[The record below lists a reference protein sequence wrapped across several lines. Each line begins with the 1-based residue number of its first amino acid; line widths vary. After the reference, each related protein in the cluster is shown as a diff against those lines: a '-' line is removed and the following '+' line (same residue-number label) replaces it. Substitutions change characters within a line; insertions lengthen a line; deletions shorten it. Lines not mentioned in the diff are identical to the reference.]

1 MTSIASQQ
9 QQQQQFQS
17 QASSSSSTLSQE
29 QQDDLKIQK
38 VISNLPKINVKLRES
53 TPEEIL
59 EWAIDNLP
67 GLYQTTA
74 FGVTGCVTL
83 DQVARISEERARK
96 TGSVSTEL

>member
-1 MTSIASQQ
+1 MSPIATL
-9 QQQQQFQS
+9 QQFQS
-17 QASSSSSTLSQE
+17 EPQASTSSNHQTLTPEQE
-29 QQDDLKIQK
+29 DLRIQS

-74 FGVTGCVTL
+74 FGITGCVTL
-83 DQVARISEERARK
+83 DQVARISEERSQK
-96 TGSVSTEL
+96 NGTVSI